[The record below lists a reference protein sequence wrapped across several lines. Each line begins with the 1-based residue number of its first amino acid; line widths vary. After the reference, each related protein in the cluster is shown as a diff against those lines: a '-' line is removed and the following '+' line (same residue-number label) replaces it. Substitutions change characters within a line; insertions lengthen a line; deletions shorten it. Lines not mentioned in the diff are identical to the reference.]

1 MQENVCKKYDI
12 TKEQLK
18 KGVDIVSKNLGLICE
33 ASVLLAVTEL
43 LVNADI
49 KPLPTSDNCKSK

>member
-1 MQENVCKKYDI
+1 MQEHVCAKYGI
-12 TKEQLK
+12 SKEQLK

-43 LVNADI
+43 LANADI
-49 KPLPTSDNCKSK
+49 KPLPTSESCKSK